1 MTHPHDIGTPNH
13 LDYKELLELYR
24 ISEDDLERI
33 RRFGAEALA
42 RMDELVERWYEWLR
56 AHPEY
61 DEFFS
66 DPETLKRVQR
76 LQEPYWELFMDGAV
90 DNEYVQRRAV
100 VGETHARIGLP
111 LNTYFAG
118 MNMFQELFSL
128 VVREGDFEEDERAPI
143 LDSVTK
149 LLHFDTAIVV
159 DTYNHLVE
167 QTLTAQSRSLME
179 MSTPV
184 TEIWEGLLF
193 LPVVGIIDSR
203 RSREIMNATLSKI
216 AETQARVFILDI
228 SGVGV
233 VDTAVANHLIKI
245 TRATKLMGCET
256 TISGVSPAI
265 AQTIVDLGIDVGEVK
280 TTATMPGGPVEPRH
294 GRRGAD
300 PAAACTGMRRGVHPD
315 RPRRAGAVLLP
326 GGITGV
332 RAVVGRPGRHSRPV
346 RRGRHG
352 WRRLSRSA
360 RHHADGA
367 PHGGFH
373 RPVGIAGGCGLGAH
387 RPGSRYRGGG
397 GHGDPGRRLPDY
409 AGMGRYVH
417 RRGGWA

>member
-184 TEIWEGLLF
+184 TEIWKGLLF

-216 AETQARVFILDI
+216 ADTQARIFILDI

-280 TTATMPGGPVEPRH
+280 TTATMRDAL
-294 GRRGAD
+294 AD
-300 PAAACTGMRRGVHPD
+300 
-315 RPRRAGAVLLP
+315 AVD
-326 GGITGV
+326 
-332 RAVVGRPGRHSRPV
+332 VVGR
-346 RRGRHG
+346 
-352 WRRLSRSA
+352 
-360 RHHADGA
+360 
-367 PHGGFH
+367 
-373 RPVGIAGGCGLGAH
+373 AGGRA
-387 RPGSRYRGGG
+387 R
-397 GHGDPGRRLPDY
+397 
-409 AGMGRYVH
+409 
-417 RRGGWA
+417 